1 MRYTRPKI
9 QSESKAMR
17 LIMGTH
23 KRSDLL
29 DSLFVLCR
37 SDTTAY
43 EADE

>member
-1 MRYTRPKI
+1 MRYTKPI
-9 QSESKAMR
+9 ILNEAKAAS
-17 LIMGTH
+17 LIMGPH